1 MSGAKYLHDDDNN
14 NNNTE
19 NAEILVDTEVHL

>member
-1 MSGAKYLHDDDNN
+1 MCGAKYLHDDDNN

-19 NAEILVDTEVHL
+19 NAEKLVDTEEHL